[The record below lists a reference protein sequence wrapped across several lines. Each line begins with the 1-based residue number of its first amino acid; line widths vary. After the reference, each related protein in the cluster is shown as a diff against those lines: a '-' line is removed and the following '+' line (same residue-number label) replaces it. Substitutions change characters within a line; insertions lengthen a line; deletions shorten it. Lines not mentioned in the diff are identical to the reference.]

1 MKLSKKRNILSMF
14 IFIAMGI
21 VFDRITS
28 IMVSLVN
35 IYTWYSNIIIF
46 SPHILL
52 GCIVMLILWRK
63 VWVVEGSVT
72 IRILKKLIL
81 SIIGALITYICFWI
95 SWALVYGYTMRNF

>member
-14 IFIAMGI
+14 IFVIMGI
-21 VFDRITS
+21 IFQKITEIIVS
-28 IMVSLVN
+28 IVN
-35 IYTWYSNIIIF
+35 MNTWYSSIILY
-46 SPHILL
+46 SPLILL
-52 GCIVMLILWRK
+52 GCIVILILWRK

-95 SWALVYGYTMRNF
+95 SWALVYGYTLRNF

>member
-35 IYTWYSNIIIF
+35 IYTWYSSIILY
-46 SPHILL
+46 SPLILL
-52 GCIVMLILWRK
+52 GCIVILILWRK
-63 VWVVEGSVT
+63 VWVVEGSVKVQ
-72 IRILKKLIL
+72 ILKKIIL
-81 SIIGALITYICFWI
+81 SIIGALITFICFWI
-95 SWALVYGYTMRNF
+95 SWALVYGYTLRNF